1 LGWNLAASFSMV
13 FDVKAIF
20 STIQPRLPLS
30 GLPAM
35 PLNASTAFIPFRQ
48 LVRLKRVVKRWS
60 FSRAKSF
67 KPV

>member
-1 LGWNLAASFSMV
+1 LGWNLAASFSLV
-13 FDVKAIF
+13 FDAKAIF

-30 GLPAM
+30 VLPAVR
-35 PLNASTAFIPFRQ
+35 LNAIAALIPFRQ
-48 LVRLKRVVKRWS
+48 FVRLKRAMSGWS